1 MIIEILIIIIR
12 FIILAGV
19 QVLVLNNLQ
28 LGGLINPYLYVLFL
42 LTLPVR
48 TPRILML
55 FIALA
60 TGLVIDMF
68 MNTMGMHAAACLLLG
83 FVRPSWLKI
92 MSPRDGYET
101 DAVPGIRKFGFQWF
115 LVYSSVMVLVHHT
128 FLFYIEVFRFSEFFY
143 TFLRVILSSIVT
155 MILII
160 ISHYLFSK
168 PEGRN
173 K

>member
-101 DAVPGIRKFGFQWF
+101 DAVPGIPKFGFQWF

>member
-1 MIIEILIIIIR
+1 MIIDIIYIIIR
-12 FIILAGV
+12 LLILTGV

-28 LGGLINPYLYVLFL
+28 LGGFINPYLYVLFL

-48 TPRILML
+48 TPRILLL

-60 TGLVIDMF
+60 TGLLIDMF
-68 MNTMGMHAAACLLLG
+68 MNTMGMHAAACLLVGYL
-83 FVRPSWLKI
+83 RPAWLKI

-115 LVYSSVMVLVHHT
+115 LVYSSVMVLAHHAM
-128 FLFYIEVFRFSEFFY
+128 LFYIEVFRLSEFLN

-155 MILII
+155 MLLII

-168 PEGRN
+168 PEGSN

>member
-55 FIALA
+55 FIALT

>member
-12 FIILAGV
+12 FIVLAGV